1 MVQVPAAIPVT
12 VPLEMLQ
19 MLGVSDDRLTF
30 KPELAVAL
38 QVACAPTA
46 MFNELQVSVMVWS
59 ALLMARFAVAGVA
72 AV

>member
-12 VPLEMLQ
+12 MPLEMLQ
-19 MLGVSDDRLTF
+19 MLAVSDDRLTF

-46 MFNELQVSVMVWS
+46 MFNGLQVRVMVWS
-59 ALLMARFAVAGVA
+59 ALVMARFAVTGVA